1 MKYKYTKEK
10 LECVVKESISLREVM
25 RKLGMKLSGGNHS
38 HLSKV
43 IKKYDI
49 DTKHFL
55 GQASTKGRSFAKK
68 HWSDILV
75 SRKKDTRTAAHYLR
89 RALIESGRN
98 YKCSSCGLRNIWNNK
113 EITLEIH
120 HKDGDWLNNSP
131 ENLEFLC
138 PNCHS
143 QETITE
149 KLKKEKRKNH
159 KSNVRV
165 RKVRIRKCIDC
176 DCQVSQKAK
185 RCKSCTGKLK
195 PTKID
200 WPTNEQLK
208 QMLKTES
215 YCSLARKLK
224 VSDNAIRKKL
234 KNMAR

>member
-10 LECVVKESISLREVM
+10 LECAIKDSISLREVM

-38 HLSKV
+38 HLSKA
-43 IKKYDI
+43 IKKHNI

-55 GQASTKGRSFAKK
+55 GQGSSKGNSFAKK
-68 HWSDILV
+68 HWADILV
-75 SRKKDTRTAAHYLR
+75 LKDKDTRTAAHYLR
-89 RALIESGRN
+89 RALIESGRKYN
-98 YKCSSCGLRNIWNNK
+98 CSSCGLGNIWNNK
-113 EITLEIH
+113 EITLEVH
-120 HKDGDWLNNSP
+120 HKNENWLDNTP

-143 QETITE
+143 QETNNVVVCKI
-149 KLKKEKRKNH
+149 RK
-159 KSNVRV
+159 S
-165 RKVRIRKCIDC
+165 RKIRKCIDC

-200 WPTNEQLK
+200 WPTNKQLK
-208 QMLKTES
+208 QMLRTES

-224 VSDNAIRKKL
+224 VSDNAIRKRL
-234 KNMAR
+234 KKMPEW